1 MEYIIIKLYV
11 FLIGLIIGSFLNVC
25 IYRIPNNESI
35 SMPPSHCMNCKS
47 RLKWRDL
54 VPVLSYLSTGGKCRY
69 CGQKISSRYAL
80 VELMTGVLF
89 LTVFDLYGI
98 SIKTV
103 YYSVFIS
110 ILVTITFIDID
121 HYIIPDKILIFG
133 LLFSLI
139 FNILFKEVKLK
150 QSILGLIL
158 SGGGMWIIISIIEL
172 IVKKECMGGGDIKLF
187 GVVGFFLGLKGGLL
201 TIILSIYVGAF
212 YGLIIIIY
220 SKIKGKERNSVIP
233 YGPFI
238 SVASIISIFFGDSII
253 NYYLYLIG

>member
-11 FLIGLIIGSFLNVC
+11 LLIGLIIGSFLNVC

-35 SMPPSHCMNCKS
+35 SMPPSHCMSCKS
-47 RLKWRDL
+47 RLRWRDL

-69 CGQKISSRYAL
+69 CGQKVSYRYAL

-89 LTVFDLYGI
+89 LAVFDLYGI

-139 FNILFKEVKLK
+139 FNILFKEVKIK

-158 SGGGMWIIISIIEL
+158 
-172 IVKKECMGGGDIKLF
+172 
-187 GVVGFFLGLKGGLL
+187 
-201 TIILSIYVGAF
+201 
-212 YGLIIIIY
+212 
-220 SKIKGKERNSVIP
+220 
-233 YGPFI
+233 
-238 SVASIISIFFGDSII
+238 
-253 NYYLYLIG
+253 